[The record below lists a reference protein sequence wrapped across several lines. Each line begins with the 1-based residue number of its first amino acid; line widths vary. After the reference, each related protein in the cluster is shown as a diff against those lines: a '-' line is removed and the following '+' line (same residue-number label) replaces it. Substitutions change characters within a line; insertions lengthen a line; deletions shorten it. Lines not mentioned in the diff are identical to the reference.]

1 MYSTFLL
8 ASPLFKTE
16 KLMKQ
21 KKVKARMTPSKSWTA
36 HRRKTDEKSF
46 KHLCAHCVCLLS
58 TSVFL
63 ENHLYIRHA
72 EGCFD

>member
-21 KKVKARMTPSKSWTA
+21 KKVKARMTPSKSHTPLSIK
-36 HRRKTDEKSF
+36 RDEK
-46 KHLCAHCVCLLS
+46 
-58 TSVFL
+58 
-63 ENHLYIRHA
+63 RHA
-72 EGCFD
+72 EGVLTKSIFVMQEKGLIH